1 MEKNYKRRNFFIKK
15 EMQGRYVFSFF
26 IFIIFTSILY
36 ASIFSWLSADS
47 FTIVY
52 KDSHLTIGKTPYM
65 LFADLLRAN
74 WLLILSGGILGVVI
88 AIFMTHRFAGPF
100 FKLERSIREMSE
112 GNLASPITLRK
123 NDEGRELAEAM
134 DSFREGLAARIGSMR
149 EISDTI
155 DINLKRAMDS
165 DPVIQE
171 PARSILEETKTVNEK
186 LVKILEGYSIKKK

>member
-1 MEKNYKRRNFFIKK
+1 MEKKYKRRNFFIKK

-26 IFIIFTSILY
+26 IFIIFSSLLY

-52 KDSHLTIGKTPYM
+52 KDNHLTLGQTPYM
-65 LFADLLRAN
+65 LFTDLLRAN

-100 FKLERSIREMSE
+100 FKLERSVREMSE
-112 GNLASPITLRK
+112 GNLASSIRLRK
-123 NDEGRELAEAM
+123 NDEGKELAEAI
-134 DSFREGLAARIGSMR
+134 DSFREGLATRIGSMR
-149 EISDTI
+149 ELSDSI

-171 PARSILEETKTVNEK
+171 PALSILEETRAINEK
-186 LVKILEGYSIKKK
+186 LGKILEGYTIKNK